1 MMGRRASFI
10 PRRAIV
16 SAFAA
21 AALVA
26 GAASAAAEAP
36 SGGGPALSEPPSPV
50 ADLDPDFAARREE
63 IFGAFYATDLDGT
76 AAYAVSDLLLAKDN
90 VQLDFR
96 QGFVFFMKPIEGET
110 TGAVFIGEGEVSMTP
125 PNAMGRYM
133 LRKCSGND
141 VLKEPFTEAVMRF
154 SDHSDRMLRAMGT
167 PDPGGLLLAAQ
178 AANLLKDRNGLLDTT
193 RELNLEA
200 QFLENRISRLP
211 DADFFLADL
220 HTRNHKWLTYLH
232 NPQRIQENF
241 LATSE
246 TMGAQGKR
254 YFVPWGIWHKPAD
267 YDRSGHY
274 VALPERDGPRLLR
287 TLHSEMSLNL
297 PNTKTVEW
305 ETRLTIR
312 PALGGLRCVRFDLDN
327 NADSGGRWNSE
338 YRPVRMVRAADA
350 AGHAL
355 PFLHRKDQLLV
366 LLPQPTRA
374 GEAFQLTFTGTS
386 EVIYQLTAESFGL
399 LQNAWYP
406 QYGYLDGRHSFDW
419 TVRVPK
425 TFLIT
430 GSGAV
435 VREFADPATNQV
447 GVELKSDLPISFPWV
462 IFGRFQKASS
472 AYASIQEGRSVPL
485 TIHSFPTMTMA
496 ITDPET
502 LERFGATRPIVFDL
516 SAPTSKVRSFFE
528 ESQQILKLFETIYGP
543 YPYDELHIAQMA
555 PQLGFGQ
562 APMGFVQL
570 TGIAFLSQARLE
582 SDFVH
587 GFLAHEIAHQWWG
600 HQIGW
605 ASDADDWLSES
616 FAEYASG
623 IYVKELQGAKR
634 FQRTLEIWKRN
645 AKVSDAEAPIGEAF
659 TLAGPNGGRHRYN
672 LLYSKGPY
680 VLHMLRVQLGD
691 EKYAQV
697 MRSIQET
704 FRNRSI
710 TSEMLLSQVNRA
722 TGSDYTSFFEEWVWG
737 TGIPSFRYS
746 WRSEAQPDGR
756 TLVVVHVS
764 QQDKVNVKKV
774 MMPVALHLKGTVQ
787 STTLPIVQAEQ
798 DLRILA
804 AAPPK
809 SVTLDDD
816 HTLLADVVKIE

>member
-1 MMGRRASFI
+1 
-10 PRRAIV
+10 
-16 SAFAA
+16 
-21 AALVA
+21 
-26 GAASAAAEAP
+26 
-36 SGGGPALSEPPSPV
+36 
-50 ADLDPDFAARREE
+50 
-63 IFGAFYATDLDGT
+63 
-76 AAYAVSDLLLAKDN
+76 
-90 VQLDFR
+90 
-96 QGFVFFMKPIEGET
+96 
-110 TGAVFIGEGEVSMTP
+110 
-125 PNAMGRYM
+125 
-133 LRKCSGND
+133 
-141 VLKEPFTEAVMRF
+141 
-154 SDHSDRMLRAMGT
+154 
-167 PDPGGLLLAAQ
+167 
-178 AANLLKDRNGLLDTT
+178 
-193 RELNLEA
+193 
-200 QFLENRISRLP
+200 
-211 DADFFLADL
+211 
-220 HTRNHKWLTYLH
+220 
-232 NPQRIQENF
+232 
-241 LATSE
+241 
-246 TMGAQGKR
+246 
-254 YFVPWGIWHKPAD
+254 
-267 YDRSGHY
+267 
-274 VALPERDGPRLLR
+274 
-287 TLHSEMSLNL
+287 
-297 PNTKTVEW
+297 
-305 ETRLTIR
+305 
-312 PALGGLRCVRFDLDN
+312 
-327 NADSGGRWNSE
+327 
-338 YRPVRMVRAADA
+338 
-350 AGHAL
+350 
-355 PFLHRKDQLLV
+355 
-366 LLPQPTRA
+366 
-374 GEAFQLTFTGTS
+374 
-386 EVIYQLTAESFGL
+386 
-399 LQNAWYP
+399 
-406 QYGYLDGRHSFDW
+406 
-419 TVRVPK
+419 
-425 TFLIT
+425 
-430 GSGAV
+430 
-435 VREFADPATNQV
+435 
-447 GVELKSDLPISFPWV
+447 
-462 IFGRFQKASS
+462 KASS